1 MSAYDE
7 DDPPIWARFLIA
19 KMVVMAGALI
29 GLVAGEGLAGVLW
42 GAGLAVPVAML
53 AFIVP
58 GIFAAILM
66 VLQVFSCAS

>member
-1 MSAYDE
+1 MSGYDE
-7 DDPPIWARFLIA
+7 DDPPLWARFLIA
-19 KMVVMAGALI
+19 KFVVITGALI

-42 GAGLAVPVAML
+42 GAGLAVPVALL

-58 GIFAAILM
+58 GIFTAFLF